1 MSYFDINPVVVNTS
15 PFEQVETNAIRWV
28 VGAIPRSADTAEL
41 YCTLIFVNQDGSIN
55 DMLYSY
61 TLFIPKSV
69 LEVWLDDSVIDQ
81 FIIDNSNG
89 LFVKL

>member
-1 MSYFDINPVVVNTS
+1 
-15 PFEQVETNAIRWV
+15 
-28 VGAIPRSADTAEL
+28 
-41 YCTLIFVNQDGSIN
+41 
-55 DMLYSY
+55 MLYSY

-89 LFVKL
+89 LFVKI